1 MSMSSKIDGSENS
14 EFDLTFQHIL
24 KCVLK
29 LTASEIDVYLAL
41 HRHPGIGVSRI
52 SEYVGRDKSGVY
64 RTLQT
69 LTEKGLVERKYRIL
83 KNGGYRYLYYPVPLE
98 ELKSR
103 LVSQLEEWYRKLND
117 MVDALKNKTQLAA
130 EAEAR

>member
-1 MSMSSKIDGSENS
+1 M
-14 EFDLTFQHIL
+14 
-24 KCVLK
+24 
-29 LTASEIDVYLAL
+29 
-41 HRHPGIGVSRI
+41 
-52 SEYVGRDKSGVY
+52 
-64 RTLQT
+64 
-69 LTEKGLVERKYRIL
+69 ERKYRIL

>member
-1 MSMSSKIDGSENS
+1 MNKSENL
-14 EFDLTFQHIL
+14 EFDLTLQHIL

-29 LTASEIDVYLAL
+29 LTASEIDVYLTL
-41 HRHPGIGVSRI
+41 QRHPGIGVSAI
-52 SEYVGRDKSGVY
+52 SDYVGRDKSGVY

-98 ELKSR
+98 ELREKLISE
-103 LVSQLEEWYRKLND
+103 LEDWYQKLND
-117 MVDALKNKTQLAA
+117 MVDALKEKAA
-130 EAEAR
+130 RTPAEVQAH